1 MADHPTLSAQL
12 RTPAPTLEPD
22 DILLA
27 RLSALAAAGAP
38 APASAAA
45 PRVNWRVGLAAASVA
60 AVVVGAAWL
69 GGLGGTDTQN
79 DPAPADTPTA
89 PAPSRGTTDSPSTT
103 HSPSTSITSLPGGLP
118 AGPGS
123 VLDPGTGTSDDQPPP
138 QHSSGADGSGG
149 PATPEGSPGQGDDD
163 QGNDQGDSH
172 GNDQG
177 DSHGSDQGDDQ
188 GNGQGDDHPGQGQ
201 GPDEHAGNHP
211 DEHASAHPSPAAGG
225 QADDQTTA
233 DRDQAAGSQPG
244 DGAGGRQP
252 R

>member
-22 DILLA
+22 DVLLA

-60 AVVVGAAWL
+60 AVVVGAAWV
-69 GGLGGTDTQN
+69 GGLGGTEPRDEPG
-79 DPAPADTPTA
+79 PANTPTA
-89 PAPSRGTTDSPSTT
+89 PGPSPSTTDSPDATR
-103 HSPSTSITSLPGGLP
+103 SPGTSITSLPGGLP

-123 VLDPGTGTSDDQPPP
+123 VLDPDAATSDHQPNPP
-138 QHSSGADGSGG
+138 TSGAGDPASTAG
-149 PATPEGSPGQGDDD
+149 PGEAEGSPGQGHDD
-163 QGNDQGDSH
+163 QGDDHPG
-172 GNDQG
+172 
-177 DSHGSDQGDDQ
+177 QGDDQ
-188 GNGQGDDHPGQGQ
+188 GDDHPGQSDDHPGQGQ
-201 GPDEHAGNHP
+201 GPDEHAGDHP
-211 DEHASAHPSPAAGG
+211 DEHASTHPSPPAGG
-225 QADDQTTA
+225 QGDDQTTA
-233 DRDQAAGSQPG
+233 DKDQAAGDQSG

>member
-22 DILLA
+22 DVLLA

-69 GGLGGTDTQN
+69 GGLGGADTPH
-79 DPAPADTPTA
+79 DPAPADSPTA
-89 PAPSRGTTDSPSTT
+89 PGPSPSTSDSPDASR
-103 HSPSTSITSLPGGLP
+103 SPSTSITGLPGGLP
-118 AGPGS
+118 PGPGS
-123 VLDPGTGTSDDQPPP
+123 VLDPDAATSDHQPDPP
-138 QHSSGADGSGG
+138 ASGAADPASPASPGG
-149 PATPEGSPGQGDDD
+149 AASSPGQGDDQGDD
-163 QGNDQGDSH
+163 QGNDQGNGH
-172 GNDQG
+172 GNGQSDDQG
-177 DSHGSDQGDDQ
+177 DGHP
-188 GNGQGDDHPGQGQ
+188 GQGDGHPGQGQ
-201 GPDEHAGNHP
+201 GPDEHAGDHP
-211 DEHASAHPSPAAGG
+211 DEHASLHPSPPAGG
-225 QADDQTTA
+225 QGDDQTTA
-233 DRDQAAGSQPG
+233 DKDQAAGDQPG